1 MDVVDTM
8 KFSSSYADVMRFV
21 RHKAGLKDKILNHD
35 REFLVSQRKLDTSL
49 SRPRGYVGQIGGW
62 GCSPSCSFPELGSI
76 EWHMAMVAAGAVE
89 VVISVEVVAVGV
101 AVVAMVVAVEVMV
114 VTTFGVDVPIAI
126 PNVAKFGLKA
136 PRARSP
142 LRTSGIAIAFGL

>member
-1 MDVVDTM
+1 VDVVDTM

-21 RHKAGLKDKILNHD
+21 RHKAGLKDKIMTHD
-35 REFLVSQRKLDTSL
+35 REFLVSQKKVDTIL

-62 GCSPSCSFPELGSI
+62 GCSPSCSFPELRSI

-101 AVVAMVVAVEVMV
+101 AEEAVV
-114 VTTFGVDVPIAI
+114 VTTSGVDVPIAI
-126 PNVAKFGLKA
+126 PTVAKFGVNA

-142 LRTSGIAIAFGL
+142 LRTGIAISLWVVKQ